1 MQPVTIGELPAAMT
15 QAERVHFVSVMV
27 EGMGH
32 CSAMIVALARDDGLS
47 ITAEDQAWL
56 RAAKQACGDDV
67 RLLGVHVVTMTGS
80 RVVLPPALDRSA

>member
-1 MQPVTIGELPAAMT
+1 ML
-15 QAERVHFVSVMV
+15 
-27 EGMGH
+27 
-32 CSAMIVALARDDGLS
+32 VAWPRDVGLI

-80 RVVLPPALDRSA
+80 RVVPPPALDRSA